1 MFDASAVEKPDP
13 FGIFIGLIVHKMSGG
28 DCDELT
34 NPRLFPR
41 RLNEIWASVELT
53 VDENFGG
60 DWTQF
65 LMAVIAREDVAVIKR
80 QELMIEIE
88 RWLNELLQASAEL
101 YPEII

>member
-1 MFDASAVEKPDP
+1 MFDASAGEKPDP
-13 FGIFIGLIVHKMSGG
+13 FAIFLGLIIHKMGKG

-34 NPRLFPR
+34 SPRLFPR
-41 RLNEIWASVELT
+41 RLNVIWAKVELA

-60 DWTQF
+60 NWTEF
-65 LMAVIAREDVAVIKR
+65 FMAVIAREDVAIVER